1 MTHRRA
7 ALALLLVLA
16 TMAAGCGS
24 DRKDDAGSTTTTT
37 ATPSTAADSGKF
49 GDIDSPCGKGDAKGD
64 TDQGVTD
71 DAIKI
76 GYGDD
81 AGFTN
86 APGLNHEMSDAV
98 KAFVGWCNDQGGIN
112 GRPIEA
118 TYYDAKITDVNNV
131 MTAACTKEFFLVGE
145 GFALDSGQET

>member
-1 MTHRRA
+1 M
-7 ALALLLVLA
+7 
-16 TMAAGCGS
+16 
-24 DRKDDAGSTTTTT
+24 
-37 ATPSTAADSGKF
+37 P
-49 GDIDSPCGKGDAKGD
+49 SPCGKGDAKGD

-112 GRPIEA
+112 GRKIEA

-131 MTAACTKEFFLVGE
+131 MTEACGKEFFLAGE
-145 GFALDSGQET
+145 AFPLDSGQETTRRSCKPPAAAAYAVTPPFSNAPMKYEPFPIPADYTNVGG